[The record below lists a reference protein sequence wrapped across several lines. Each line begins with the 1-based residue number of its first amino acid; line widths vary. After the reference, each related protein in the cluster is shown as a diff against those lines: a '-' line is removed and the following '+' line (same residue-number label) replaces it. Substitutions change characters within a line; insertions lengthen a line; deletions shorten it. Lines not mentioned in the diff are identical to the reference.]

1 YVIQR
6 ALVFTIT
13 LNTKIFWFVTSVL
26 IFFNILLS
34 LYIYKENQNLI
45 EKKAYETS
53 EALQQYFVAMR
64 YVYHNQFIQS
74 NLDINDTTVGFLPA
88 HASALISDRFAN
100 NIKDGTTIRNVTDRP
115 RNLLNL
121 ADRFET
127 DAMHYFEKHP
137 NEKNRI
143 TQINQ
148 NNRDYF
154 HFTAPLKIDRYCLAC
169 HGTKEETLQTVQVRY
184 DKAYDYKIGDIRGV
198 TSVKV
203 PVDIITQRTMP
214 LFYKIVALIWANIL
228 LLLFIIYYAIKK
240 ITIKDVEQKN
250 LLKKEV
256 KEKTAYLEK
265 QTEEL
270 EEANKQQQ
278 HLFSILRTVADCNQ
292 ILITAKDIKELLD
305 KTALSLHCNT
315 TFESVKIL
323 LYENQEL
330 RVKNSTGIDEDFSI
344 MPVEEEV
351 FYSNHFIY
359 LDKDSPKLSPT
370 CKEKI
375 DKYGITQI
383 YCIPLRKNHF
393 ASRALGVLTICTK
406 DPKGLTQEEKDMLHE
421 LAGDIGFAVNSFYQ
435 SNEIEQLSFY
445 DALTHLPNKKFF
457 EQTLTQALLSSNY
470 SSKYGAVFFMDFD
483 NFKYVNDLKGQEA
496 GDYVLQTIAER
507 FLKTLN
513 KASLVARF
521 ESDRFLILIENL
533 SKKEDEAAIIAQIYA
548 EQILTITKE
557 PFIVG
562 DQTFYLTS
570 SIGVVLFHGNTIT
583 TNLLLNQVEY
593 ALRTAKEDGKKLIRF
608 YDKSLQEITKSR
620 SLMVQNLQEAIVAN
634 QFFVLYQKQVDNS
647 AITIGV
653 EALLRWQH
661 PTFGLVSPGE
671 FIPLAE
677 EYGIIKELGNF
688 VLDEA
693 TKLLIAWQEDSVK
706 ANWRIS
712 VNVSPLQFKDLN
724 FVANI
729 EELILNKGINP
740 SKLRLELTEGVLIDN
755 QEIAQDK
762 IAELHALG
770 VSLSIDDFG
779 TGYSSL
785 AYLKHMQIDELKID
799 QSFVSE
805 LSENN
810 ADKTIIKTILMMGE
824 EFGFEVIAEGVE
836 TEEQLEELQKLG
848 CMNFQGYLFSKP
860 IAAEAL

>member
-1 YVIQR
+1 
-6 ALVFTIT
+6 VFTIT